1 MRETRWI
8 PRVFESIGR
17 RYFYFAFLFFFF
29 CFSSLVSFSVFF
41 LHTFEIGEV
50 EGVAG
55 QQSARV
61 CVGGLW
67 AGECM
72 YSRMNVQ
79 NGKTSRAR
87 LLVVRYYGDILLYY
101 LIRSARARSDQEPM
115 TEQMDQTNAIHSKE
129 GVKSDEERK
138 KKIKER
144 RKRRGS
150 HSVCSGGKKK
160 K

>member
-1 MRETRWI
+1 MYVLSDECTEWKN
-8 PRVFESIGR
+8 ESSPIISSPVLW
-17 RYFYFAFLFFFF
+17 RY
-29 CFSSLVSFSVFF
+29 SF
-41 LHTFEIGEV
+41 
-50 EGVAG
+50 
-55 QQSARV
+55 
-61 CVGGLW
+61 
-67 AGECM
+67 
-72 YSRMNVQ
+72 
-79 NGKTSRAR
+79 
-87 LLVVRYYGDILLYY
+87 YY

-160 K
+160 EVK